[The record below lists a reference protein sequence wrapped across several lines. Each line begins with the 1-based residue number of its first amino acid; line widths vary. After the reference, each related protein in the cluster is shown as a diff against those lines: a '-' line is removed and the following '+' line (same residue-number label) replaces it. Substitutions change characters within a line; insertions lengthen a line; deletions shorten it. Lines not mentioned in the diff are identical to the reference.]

1 MVLFNSGVMACR
13 EAMWEEYQIADDTGD
28 PLLDMLGW
36 DDHEFHLPNR
46 VKFEILMKR
55 YQS

>member
-1 MVLFNSGVMACR
+1 
-13 EAMWEEYQIADDTGD
+13 MWEEYQIADDTGD